1 MTHYGVLASLLPRS
15 FFRCRLWQTSQ
26 RGAER
31 HLRSAAPPHLAAAML
46 FSPAAA
52 VAQAAPNPNPNVG
65 SEAQRA
71 VSEVPATIDAEDAGE
86 KKVQLLVGRRLMVTA
101 RKGDAEEMAQ
111 LLKLKPDVNFRDT
124 DGTTPLQ
131 AACQVGMDG

>member
-1 MTHYGVLASLLPRS
+1 
-15 FFRCRLWQTSQ
+15 
-26 RGAER
+26 
-31 HLRSAAPPHLAAAML
+31 ML

-65 SEAQRA
+65 SEAQRAVSEAQRA

>member
-1 MTHYGVLASLLPRS
+1 MPFVLSLPPVANFSARS
-15 FFRCRLWQTSQ
+15 REYTYAVTSPQ
-26 RGAER
+26 
-31 HLRSAAPPHLAAAML
+31 PHLAAAML

>member
-1 MTHYGVLASLLPRS
+1 MTHYSPLSSFVLSLPPVANFSARS
-15 FFRCRLWQTSQ
+15 REYTYAVR
-26 RGAER
+26 
-31 HLRSAAPPHLAAAML
+31 PHLAAAML

>member
-1 MTHYGVLASLLPRS
+1 MTHYGVLASLLAVRS
-15 FFRCRLWQTSQ
+15 FVAACGKLLSEEQI
-26 RGAER
+26 
-31 HLRSAAPPHLAAAML
+31 HLPVRPHLAAAML

>member
-1 MTHYGVLASLLPRS
+1 
-15 FFRCRLWQTSQ
+15 
-26 RGAER
+26 
-31 HLRSAAPPHLAAAML
+31 ML
-46 FSPAAA
+46 FSPGAV
-52 VAQAAPNPNPNVG
+52 VAQAAPNPSPNVG

-101 RKGDAEEMAQ
+101 RKGDAEEMAR

>member
-1 MTHYGVLASLLPRS
+1 MAGATAAVLV
-15 FFRCRLWQTSQ
+15 
-26 RGAER
+26 
-31 HLRSAAPPHLAAAML
+31 
-46 FSPAAA
+46 SPSAA
-52 VAQAAPNPNPNVG
+52 VAQAAPNLDPNVG

-101 RKGDAEEMAQ
+101 RKGDAEEMAR

-124 DGTTPLQ
+124 DGFTPLQ
-131 AACQVGMDG
+131 AACKVDMDG

>member
-1 MTHYGVLASLLPRS
+1 MIVRYPLSANFS
-15 FFRCRLWQTSQ
+15 FARTKS
-26 RGAER
+26 GKNGT
-31 HLRSAAPPHLAAAML
+31 PAAAML
-46 FSPAAA
+46 FSPGAA
-52 VAQAAPNPNPNVG
+52 VVQAAPNPNPNVG
-65 SEAQRA
+65 SEAQRAVSEAQRA

-101 RKGDAEEMAQ
+101 RKGDAEEMAR

>member
-1 MTHYGVLASLLPRS
+1 
-15 FFRCRLWQTSQ
+15 
-26 RGAER
+26 
-31 HLRSAAPPHLAAAML
+31 ML
-46 FSPAAA
+46 FSPGAA
-52 VAQAAPNPNPNVG
+52 VVQAAPNPNPNVG
-65 SEAQRA
+65 SEAQRAVSEAQRA

-101 RKGDAEEMAQ
+101 RKGDAEEMAR